1 MRSTGKDRAA
11 GSISNE
17 NPEAALTQAIR
28 ELHTAVS
35 ALNEKL
41 GAGKSAEQE
50 PENPSTTR
58 DSVTSSPSADEGFDN
73 GSIETGWMLDQLP
86 ALSANRPEAFER
98 AESEELAALYESL
111 TGGAPQSAQHP
122 NLSENSQSVQ
132 APVSPMFSDQD
143 SLDRLT
149 AALTHLSDTLSA
161 GSGRTGSP
169 LHPGEGLNA
178 LSGLVQS
185 VAIRSRAN
193 GYN

>member
-1 MRSTGKDRAA
+1 MRSAGKDRAA
-11 GSISNE
+11 GTVSNE
-17 NPEAALTQAIR
+17 NPMAALTQAIR

-50 PENPSTTR
+50 PENLTR
-58 DSVTSSPSADEGFDN
+58 TRESVVSASPADEGSDN
-73 GSIETGWMLDQLP
+73 SSIEAGWMLDQLP

-111 TGGAPQSAQHP
+111 TRGSPQSVLHSH
-122 NLSENSQSVQ
+122 LSETAQSVQ
-132 APVSPMFSDQD
+132 AQVSPILSDHD
-143 SLDRLT
+143 SLERLT
-149 AALTHLSDTLSA
+149 AALTRLSDTLSA
-161 GSGRTGSP
+161 GSGRSGSP

-185 VAIRSRAN
+185 VAIRRRAD